1 MNKTFGD
8 PHGKGAFIYGT
19 KDNAAMRRGQE
30 RDRKFD
36 PQPQKPK
43 IAGPSPVPVNYGW
56 TNVRVGSG
64 RGGGLLAGLAK
75 LFVIGVIILA
85 LGGYFGSHQ
94 SGPAR
99 RPSPSET
106 APRASYATQPSHT
119 SPPPY
124 AMPPE
129 GPPEDAGANVTDQQ
143 ESSDTRTA
151 VPTPANSSVL
161 TAPSPTPQSTVP
173 PIDPN
178 DDWVGAGGFI
188 TPPGLASRPAPEPVM
203 DRDVE
208 RTVQVC
214 VPASLENSQW
224 GSPPP
229 GSKMEAFGTA
239 TKKMIRE
246 IAAGTYVNYATHF
259 EIVDVLDSFT
269 PGTSDPRGLVR
280 VVDWANSTHQCPAG
294 DSRYELDVKTRQRQ

>member
-19 KDNAAMRRGQE
+19 KDNAAMRRMQE

-94 SGPAR
+94 SGPAQ

-106 APRASYATQPSHT
+106 APRASHATQ
-119 SPPPY
+119 PY

-129 GPPEDAGANVTDQQ
+129 GPPEDAGANVPDQQ
-143 ESSDTRTA
+143 ASTA

-173 PIDPN
+173 PIDSN
-178 DDWVGAGGFI
+178 DDPVGAGGFI
-188 TPPGLASRPAPEPVM
+188 TPHEQVIKKA
-203 DRDVE
+203 
-208 RTVQVC
+208 QVC
-214 VPASLENSQW
+214 VSENLIDHDSW
-224 GSPPP
+224 ENPPP
-229 GSKMEAFGTA
+229 GGKMEAFKNATA
-239 TKKMIRE
+239 K
-246 IAAGTYVNYATHF
+246 V
-259 EIVDVLDSFT
+259 IVDVAGRDGIDEATQFRILDIFDSF
-269 PGTSDPRGLVR
+269 DPATTNPHDLVAVR
-280 VVDWANSTHQCPAG
+280 ELSTHNPCPA
-294 DSRYELDVKTRQRQ
+294 DTYETSLQVKSY

>member
-19 KDNAAMRRGQE
+19 KDNAAMRRMQE

-94 SGPAR
+94 SGPAQ

-106 APRASYATQPSHT
+106 APRASHATQ
-119 SPPPY
+119 PY

-129 GPPEDAGANVTDQQ
+129 GPPEDAGANVPDQQ
-143 ESSDTRTA
+143 ASTA

-161 TAPSPTPQSTVP
+161 TAPSATPQSTVP
-173 PIDPN
+173 PIDSN
-178 DDWVGAGGFI
+178 DDPVGAGGFI
-188 TPPGLASRPAPEPVM
+188 TPHEQVIKKA
-203 DRDVE
+203 
-208 RTVQVC
+208 QVC
-214 VPASLENSQW
+214 VSENLIDHDSW
-224 GSPPP
+224 ENPPP
-229 GSKMEAFGTA
+229 GGKMEAFKNATA
-239 TKKMIRE
+239 K
-246 IAAGTYVNYATHF
+246 V
-259 EIVDVLDSFT
+259 IVDVAGRDGIDEATQFRILDIFDSF
-269 PGTSDPRGLVR
+269 DPATTNPHDLVAVR
-280 VVDWANSTHQCPAG
+280 ELSTHNPCPA
-294 DSRYELDVKTRQRQ
+294 DTYETSLQVKSY